1 MIKRQIKDLFNCLLA
16 GLCCGCFGALF
27 GFYDCGGLVYFDLR
41 GACTMFL
48 MLFVAGFC
56 ACLWEKVKQYNDN
69 AQ

>member
-1 MIKRQIKDLFNCLLA
+1 MIKQQLKDLFNCLLA
-16 GLCCGCFGALF
+16 GLCCGCFGLLF
-27 GFYDCGGLVYFDLR
+27 GFFDWQGRIYYDLR
-41 GACTMFL
+41 GAITMFL